1 MRLMLSSE
9 FQAELLELDTKVQTD
24 ALLEYPTA
32 TAMEKLLAKVTEIRR
47 AGGIY
52 EDEKT
57 KVHENSNFEFAS
69 RRIQEL
75 RRE

>member
-1 MRLMLSSE
+1 
-9 FQAELLELDTKVQTD
+9 
-24 ALLEYPTA
+24 
-32 TAMEKLLAKVTEIRR
+32 MEKLLVKVTEIRK